1 MRELLQW
8 AVAGYLSNPD
18 AGHDELVDLVATG
31 FPRPLADRAVAW
43 LPIAFGRSILR
54 GLVELPV
61 VSDPMFVAAE
71 ALAADADGDAIRRIG
86 LCSAEVNAVNAA
98 LHAGSNPA
106 DLVLSPPVLS
116 FDTPEPAAGAT
127 GTEAAGILAELL
139 AAHGASSLACE
150 ARIFPSTLTRA
161 TAQLQVDIV
170 ATCPAV
176 LGERRV
182 VESFAGW
189 AGTIHEAVRTA
200 LDKFA
205 RASLHVLLATL
216 AAEPADTS
224 SQVEWE
230 TWGPFRACLG
240 PLLRQWSS
248 TTPVQFGPYIDEI
261 RRRVLAAGLPADR
274 AHWFRTFVAVDHTG
288 VLKGHDALL
297 DNAPWAPGSEALAG
311 FPWPRPPEDQ
321 PYALRHLVMLV
332 PTR

>member
-1 MRELLQW
+1 
-8 AVAGYLSNPD
+8 
-18 AGHDELVDLVATG
+18 
-31 FPRPLADRAVAW
+31 
-43 LPIAFGRSILR
+43 
-54 GLVELPV
+54 
-61 VSDPMFVAAE
+61 
-71 ALAADADGDAIRRIG
+71 
-86 LCSAEVNAVNAA
+86 
-98 LHAGSNPA
+98 
-106 DLVLSPPVLS
+106 VLSPPVLS
-116 FDTPEPAAGAT
+116 FPEPAGDAT
-127 GTEAAGILAELL
+127 GTTAAAILAELL

-150 ARIFPSTLTRA
+150 ARSFPSKLTRA
-161 TAQLQVDIV
+161 LAQLQVDIV

-189 AGTIHEAVRTA
+189 APTIHEAVRTA

-205 RASLHVLLATL
+205 RGSLHVLLATL

-274 AHWFRTFVAVDHTG
+274 AHWFRTFVAVDHSG

-297 DNAPWAPGSEALAG
+297 DNEPWAPGSEALAG

-332 PTR
+332 PS